1 MILLLTLAKG
11 LLYGGVV
18 LLVGGVFTRRQ
29 LTPAHPARRVLGGGG
44 LLLLLGVFLTLLGTL
59 AVVGFTAPADY
70 LDYLTQTG
78 AGRAL
83 MVVLIGGLLM
93 LATELGQWPRA
104 LAAVSA
110 AVLLW
115 GLAGVGHGATHGPTV
130 RLLHVVHA
138 GAMCVWVGGV
148 LALLTLRGAG
158 QAHAARFTPIA
169 TACVLTLA
177 LTGTFATLEH
187 AGTLWGVWNS
197 SYGVT
202 LLVKLA
208 LVAAALLAALF
219 ARRAFAQTRG
229 VRPQLA
235 LELTLLVCVLAVT
248 ATLSETPPP
257 THEPGQM
264 PGQMNMEGH

>member
-1 MILLLTLAKG
+1 VIPLLILAKG
-11 LLYGGVV
+11 LLYAGVV
-18 LLVGGVFTRRQ
+18 LLVGGIFTRHSI
-29 LTPAHPARRVLGGGG
+29 TPAHPARRVLGLGG
-44 LLLLLGVFLTLLGTL
+44 LLLALGVFLTLLGTL

-83 MVVLIGGLLM
+83 MLLLIGALLL
-93 LATELGQWPRA
+93 LAAELGQWPR
-104 LAAVSA
+104 LLTAAA
-110 AVLLW
+110 AAITLW
-115 GLAGVGHGATHGPTV
+115 GLAGVGHGASHGPTV

-138 GAMCVWVGGV
+138 GAMCLWVGGV

-158 QAHAARFTPIA
+158 QAHAARFTPVA
-169 TACVLTLA
+169 TACVSTLA

-187 AGTLWGVWNS
+187 TGTLWGVWNS

-202 LLVKLA
+202 LMVKLG
-208 LVAAALLAALF
+208 LVALALLAAVL
-219 ARRAFAQTRG
+219 ARRAFARTRG
-229 VRPQLA
+229 IRPQL
-235 LELTLLVCVLAVT
+235 ELLLLVGVLTVT

-264 PGQMNMEGH
+264 NMEGH

>member
-1 MILLLTLAKG
+1 MIPLLILAKG
-11 LLYGGVV
+11 LLYAGVV
-18 LLVGGVFTRRQ
+18 LLVGGIFTRHSI
-29 LTPAHPARRVLGGGG
+29 TPAHPARRVLGLGG
-44 LLLLLGVFLTLLGTL
+44 LLLALGVFLTLLGTL

-83 MVVLIGGLLM
+83 MLLLIGALLL
-93 LATELGQWPRA
+93 LAAELGQWPR
-104 LAAVSA
+104 LLTAAA
-110 AVLLW
+110 AAITLW
-115 GLAGVGHGATHGPTV
+115 GLAGVGHGASHGPTV

-138 GAMCVWVGGV
+138 GAMCLWVGGV

-158 QAHAARFTPIA
+158 QAHAARFTPVA
-169 TACVLTLA
+169 TACVSTLA

-187 AGTLWGVWNS
+187 TGTLWGVWNS

-202 LLVKLA
+202 LMVKLG
-208 LVAAALLAALF
+208 LVALALLAAVL
-219 ARRAFAQTRG
+219 ARRAFARTRG
-229 VRPQLA
+229 IRPQLG
-235 LELTLLVCVLAVT
+235 LELLLLVGVLTVT

-264 PGQMNMEGH
+264 NMEGH

>member
-1 MILLLTLAKG
+1 MIPLLILAKG
-11 LLYGGVV
+11 LLYAGVV
-18 LLVGGVFTRRQ
+18 LLVGGIFTRRE
-29 LTPAHPARRVLGGGG
+29 LTPAHPARRILGVGG
-44 LLLLLGVFLTLLGTL
+44 LLLLVGVFLTLLGTL

-83 MVVLIGGLLM
+83 TLLLIGGLLL
-93 LATELGQWPRA
+93 LAAELGQWPRPLTAAAAA
-104 LAAVSA
+104 LT
-110 AVLLW
+110 LW

-138 GAMCVWVGGV
+138 GAMCIWVGGV

-158 QAHAARFTPIA
+158 PQHAARFTPVA
-169 TACVLTLA
+169 TACVFALA

-202 LLVKLA
+202 LMVKLGVVA
-208 LVAAALLAALF
+208 LALLAALL
-219 ARRAFAQTRG
+219 ARRAFARALG
-229 VRPQLA
+229 IRPQLA
-235 LELTLLVCVLAVT
+235 LELTLLVGVLAVT

-257 THEPGQM
+257 THES
-264 PGQMNMEGH
+264 GQMNMEGH